1 MNPKLLSSILSFV
14 CLAGCSHPALLG
26 RIGDDLDRAS
36 PYALCR
42 AQTSIVGSPSVNDAI
57 ARRGIDC
64 SQYAAAIAA
73 NRAAGVALGNSIMQN
88 APKPVIAP
96 PVQPQRTT
104 CNKLGYTA
112 ECTTY

>member
-1 MNPKLLSSILSFV
+1 MKTIAILAASMLLSA
-14 CLAGCSHPALLG
+14 CAHPLLLG
-26 RIGDDLDRAS
+26 RMGENLDRAS

-42 AQTSIVGSPSVNDAI
+42 AQSSIVGSEAANDAI

-96 PVQPQRTT
+96 PAQPQRTT
-104 CNKLGYTA
+104 CNKLGYTV